1 MKKIAIGFN
10 LLLASVLV
18 VSCGNTQNSKYPG
31 FEKIENGLHVK
42 YFEKNAEGRPAKIGE
57 VISMSMMYS
66 LNDDSVIFDSREMG
80 QPVQMRLD
88 SGKYE
93 GDLSNAL
100 ARLNVGDSVAI
111 IVNGMDFFKKT
122 AMVRELPP
130 FIDSTSTL
138 HFYVKLNKVE
148 TMEELQAAQ
157 DAELEAYRSSEVE
170 QRTQYLTDN
179 NITTEPTAS
188 GLIFILKEKG
198 SGKNAET
205 GKIVRVNYTGKL
217 LDGTYFDT
225 SIESVAKEEGL
236 FTEGRTYEPIEF
248 TLGQGQV
255 IKGWDEGLAM
265 MNVGD
270 KAQFIIPSELA
281 YGENVRPGGP
291 IPPFA
296 TLVFDVELVE
306 VFE

>member
-1 MKKIAIGFN
+1 MIMKKIAIGFN

-157 DAELEAYRSSEVE
+157 NAEIEAYRSSEVE
-170 QRTQYLTDN
+170 QRTQYLTDK
-179 NITTEPTAS
+179 EVVKM
-188 GLIFILKEKG
+188 LKLE
-198 SGKNAET
+198 
-205 GKIVRVNYTGKL
+205 I
-217 LDGTYFDT
+217 
-225 SIESVAKEEGL
+225 
-236 FTEGRTYEPIEF
+236 
-248 TLGQGQV
+248 
-255 IKGWDEGLAM
+255 
-265 MNVGD
+265 
-270 KAQFIIPSELA
+270 
-281 YGENVRPGGP
+281 
-291 IPPFA
+291 
-296 TLVFDVELVE
+296 
-306 VFE
+306 